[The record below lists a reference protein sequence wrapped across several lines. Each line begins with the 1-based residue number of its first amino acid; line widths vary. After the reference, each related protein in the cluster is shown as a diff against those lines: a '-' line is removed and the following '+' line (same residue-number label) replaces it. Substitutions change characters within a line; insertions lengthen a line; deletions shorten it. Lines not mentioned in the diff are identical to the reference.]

1 MKFCCFSGNFFGY
14 GKIADHFS
22 ALTRWGVAITRPHGL
37 MGRDGR
43 WREDGNDGGW
53 REEKYGLRGRSGK
66 RGEED
71 SVDEGKG
78 GHKALCFT
86 LHQ

>member
-1 MKFCCFSGNFFGY
+1 
-14 GKIADHFS
+14 
-22 ALTRWGVAITRPHGL
+22 

-78 GHKALCFT
+78 GAQGSVFYPPPVTGIPGKEYLRV
-86 LHQ
+86 